1 MPQVDRA
8 VFLASAHGGTPYAQH
23 RLARWIG
30 NLIRLP
36 VGVLTDMA
44 SLTELIK
51 TDRDEGNNAPL
62 LRIPNSIDNL
72 SDTDPF
78 IIAAAGLPISPRVHY
93 HTIVG
98 VYKSKGALE
107 DSSDGVVPY
116 KSAHLDGA
124 DSELAIPSWHS
135 VQETP
140 AAILELRRILRLQL
154 EAVKRTP

>member
-1 MPQVDRA
+1 KE
-8 VFLASAHGGTPYAQH
+8 
-23 RLARWIG
+23 
-30 NLIRLP
+30 
-36 VGVLTDMA
+36 MA

-51 TDRDEGNNAPL
+51 TDGDEGNNAPL

-78 IIAAAGLPISPRVHY
+78 IIASAGLPISPRVHY

-98 VYKSKGALE
+98 VYKSKGPLQ

-154 EAVKRTP
+154 DAVKHTP